1 MMAWFRRAVPDRSDR
16 SRPAPTGAPGGET
29 PPALHTS
36 LSDVVAVINAR
47 AGHLPVE
54 AVVRSRRLTDTLGE
68 IVDTS
73 AVRPLDVYA
82 VIAVRS
88 TLDDYLPTTL
98 QSYLA
103 VDPER
108 REVRSG
114 SGLSPTDSLLQ
125 QIDILQTSASAT
137 LLAAREQDANALMT
151 QGSFLET
158 KFSRSDLDL

>member
-1 MMAWFRRAVPDRSDR
+1 MAWFRRAVSAGSDR
-16 SRPAPTGAPGGET
+16 LQPSPTGAPASDT
-29 PPALHTS
+29 PPALHTL
-36 LSDVVAVINAR
+36 LSGVIAVINAQ

-54 AVVRSRRLTDTLGE
+54 AVVRTRRLTDTLGE

-88 TLDDYLPTTL
+88 TLEDYLPTTL

-103 VDPER
+103 VDPDG

-114 SGLSPTDSLLQ
+114 SGPSPTASLLQ

-137 LLAAREQDANALMT
+137 LLAAQEQDANALMT